1 MVFYEVMWFMDHDDL
16 IQDDF
21 EETFDSA
28 EAALKYYKK
37 HKNDEGKYG
46 WKVTKR
52 GCGFKVLK
60 YFINDWGRTK
70 TERENLIK
78 YK

>member
-1 MVFYEVMWFMDHDDL
+1 MVFYEVMWFMDHDGL

-28 EAALKYYKK
+28 EAAMKYYEE
-37 HKNDEGKYG
+37 HKNDEAKYG

-52 GCGFKVLK
+52 GYGFKILK
-60 YFINDWGRTK
+60 YYINEWHK
-70 TERENLIK
+70 EKLS
-78 YK
+78 

>member
-21 EETFDSA
+21 EETFESA
-28 EAALKYYKK
+28 EAALKYYNE
-37 HKNDEGKYG
+37 HKNDAGKYG

-52 GCGFKVLK
+52 GKGFKILK
-60 YFINDWGRTK
+60 YYINMWK
-70 TERENLIK
+70 HYE
-78 YK
+78 